1 MTEAYSTKEM
11 LTEIRLD
18 QREHNERA
26 IRMEETMLAIL
37 EQAKKTNGR
46 ITVLE
51 TETENIQKE
60 HDNFKTVVK
69 TVSTIGAG
77 AWALITFIVPNLL
90 K

>member
-26 IRMEETMLAIL
+26 IRMEETLEAIL

-46 ITVLE
+46 VTALE
-51 TETENIQKE
+51 ISNNDLRKE
-60 HDNFKTVVK
+60 HDSFKTVVK
-69 TVSTIGAG
+69 TASAIGAA
-77 AWALITFIVPNLL
+77 AWTVFTFIM

>member
-1 MTEAYSTKEM
+1 M

-26 IRMEETMLAIL
+26 IRMEETLLLVL

-46 ITVLE
+46 VTASEASIAELK
-51 TETENIQKE
+51 QE
-60 HDNFKTVVK
+60 HDRFKTVVK
-69 TVSTIGAG
+69 TLTTIGAA
-77 AWALITFIVPNLL
+77 AWTFITFVM

>member
-26 IRMEETMLAIL
+26 IRMEETLLAVL

-46 ITVLE
+46 VTLLE
-51 TETENIQKE
+51 TETTALKKE
-60 HDNFKTVVK
+60 HGDFKTVVK
-69 TVSTIGAG
+69 TISTIGAT
-77 AWALITFIVPNLL
+77 AWAVFTFIAPNFLN
-90 K
+90 

>member
-1 MTEAYSTKEM
+1 MAEAYSTKEM

-18 QREHNERA
+18 QREHNDRS

-37 EQAKKTNGR
+37 EQAKRTNGR

-51 TETENIQKE
+51 TTTDSQQKE
-60 HDNFKTVVK
+60 LDAFKTVTK
-69 TVSTIGAG
+69 TISILGAG
-77 AWALITFIVPNLL
+77 AWALITFIIPNLL

>member
-26 IRMEETMLAIL
+26 IRMEETLEAIL

-46 ITVLE
+46 VTALE
-51 TETENIQKE
+51 ISNNDLIKE
-60 HDNFKTVVK
+60 HDRFKTVVK
-69 TVSTIGAG
+69 TVSTLGAA
-77 AWALITFIVPNLL
+77 AWAFITFIY

>member
-26 IRMEETMLAIL
+26 IRMEETLAAIL
-37 EQAKKTNGR
+37 SQSIKTNGR
-46 ITVLE
+46 VNKLE
-51 TETENIQKE
+51 ETTEAQQKE
-60 HDNFKTVVK
+60 MDSFKTVTK
-69 TVSTIGAG
+69 TLATIGAG
-77 AWALITFIVPNLL
+77 AWALVTFIVPNLL